1 MQKFVLWWCEL
12 IGVTDPNAIQIATG
26 VCAAGIL
33 ILAILFLFNGIFWSL
48 GANVTPGGRRQN
60 SN

>member
-1 MQKFVLWWCEL
+1 MQKFMLWWCDL

-26 VCAAGIL
+26 VGAAGIL
-33 ILAILFLFNGIFWSL
+33 ILAILFLFNGIFWSI
-48 GANVTPGGRRQN
+48 GPNVTPARREKN